1 MCMAPYIY
9 GYCVP
14 RALERQKREETI
26 EVHSAETDQTVTESD
41 VTFEEELEAFGG
53 DIEKLARYLW
63 TMNKG
68 LIAKIE
74 S

>member
-26 EVHSAETDQTVTESD
+26 EVHSAETDQTVTESE
-41 VTFEEELEAFGG
+41 VTFEDELESFGG
-53 DIEKLARYLW
+53 DIEKFAKYLW
-63 TMNKG
+63 TVNKG
-68 LIAKIE
+68 LTAKID